1 LPIFSLLNQ
10 KHDTLQPYDPYNVKN
25 DTYLMQTPVLAFC
38 AHDRIPFRI
47 KYRASGA

>member
-1 LPIFSLLNQ
+1 
-10 KHDTLQPYDPYNVKN
+10 
-25 DTYLMQTPVLAFC
+25 MQTPVLAFC